1 MIMLRFSLAGAL
13 FCLAIAMQGQQLRLA
28 YWGET
33 LTHYGLRTGVE
44 FTLRQT
50 EKAQKQGGTA
60 TQRLLGSANLSIYRH
75 PDNHIGAILAPELG
89 WRRTGKSGSVLQAA
103 VSAGVFR
110 SFYEADT
117 WELHTNGSFEKV
129 PLAGQWGFL
138 PGLSLGMGHDFSIKG
153 KAPFLLFA
161 NIHYMQQHPYNT
173 SFLHKAAIE
182 VGVVFKKS

>member
-1 MIMLRFSLAGAL
+1 MFRFSLAIWL
-13 FCLAIAMQGQQLRLA
+13 LCVVSSLQGQQLRLA
-28 YWGET
+28 YFGET

-44 FTLRQT
+44 FTIKHT
-50 EKAQKQGGTA
+50 EKAQKQGGIA
-60 TQRLLGSANLSIYRH
+60 THSLLGSANLSIYRH
-75 PDNHIGAILAPELG
+75 PNNHIGAALSPELG
-89 WRRTGKSGSVLQAA
+89 WRRTGKGGGVLQAA

-117 WELHTNGSFEKV
+117 REMSENGSFEKV

-138 PGLSLGMGHDFSIKG
+138 PGVSLGLGHDFSVKS

-182 VGVVFKKS
+182 AGIVFKKF